1 MNLINDV
8 YYSVKKK
15 FTFKIII
22 ILSLISILIFPAVL
36 IENSS
41 IPTSDSHMF
50 FMVGR
55 RTSTINGTP
64 GNGSVSESYFVL
76 THNLKPAA
84 NITVRLNTSIELFNT
99 VHITFCYIH
108 PYINMRTGSDG
119 NFSIDSN
126 QISRLIPKSMNP
138 KEILVETLSVSNYTV
153 YDNLSHLI
161 SGQKDNCF
169 QFRQVFLSGGLSG
182 SSTNSILVAF
192 LPSGELGYYG
202 FAPVFYAPGET
213 GKSYNLSYYFSNG
226 NKTVNPN
233 VSFMGNA
240 SFNHIYSFNTDEAS
254 LLAMNE
260 NPEYLHFKADSSPVN
275 VSFYSSVTSFQ
286 NGISNG
292 GLLFLS
298 GGSEIMLL
306 VVVFMVII
314 LFTPMFN
321 PSVYKRYL
329 SLPRKRSYI
338 LINEFLASLVA
349 MSIFEGGAF
358 IATSILSSVIFHYTL
373 SDLAFLYIYLFS
385 IAAFVVF
392 SSLYTILCSYF
403 VGNNLA
409 KTGLTI
415 FLIIGYPIIDSI
427 AKALIELSS
436 IAVSSPLRRGTIN
449 DLFKPILDSIR
460 TYNLLSGLLPV
471 LNVEEL
477 NNYLLRNPAP
487 DVIMLN
493 HLSIFDLSPLIFLS
507 SIISISLG
515 LFYLS
520 VRRLN
525 RY

>member
-1 MNLINDV
+1 
-8 YYSVKKK
+8 
-15 FTFKIII
+15 
-22 ILSLISILIFPAVL
+22 
-36 IENSS
+36 
-41 IPTSDSHMF
+41 
-50 FMVGR
+50 
-55 RTSTINGTP
+55 
-64 GNGSVSESYFVL
+64 
-76 THNLKPAA
+76 
-84 NITVRLNTSIELFNT
+84 
-99 VHITFCYIH
+99 
-108 PYINMRTGSDG
+108 
-119 NFSIDSN
+119 
-126 QISRLIPKSMNP
+126 
-138 KEILVETLSVSNYTV
+138 
-153 YDNLSHLI
+153 
-161 SGQKDNCF
+161 
-169 QFRQVFLSGGLSG
+169 
-182 SSTNSILVAF
+182 
-192 LPSGELGYYG
+192 
-202 FAPVFYAPGET
+202 
-213 GKSYNLSYYFSNG
+213 
-226 NKTVNPN
+226 
-233 VSFMGNA
+233 
-240 SFNHIYSFNTDEAS
+240 
-254 LLAMNE
+254 
-260 NPEYLHFKADSSPVN
+260 
-275 VSFYSSVTSFQ
+275 
-286 NGISNG
+286 
-292 GLLFLS
+292 
-298 GGSEIMLL
+298 MLL

-460 TYNLLSGLLPV
+460 THNLLSGLLPV

>member
-1 MNLINDV
+1 
-8 YYSVKKK
+8 
-15 FTFKIII
+15 
-22 ILSLISILIFPAVL
+22 
-36 IENSS
+36 
-41 IPTSDSHMF
+41 
-50 FMVGR
+50 
-55 RTSTINGTP
+55 
-64 GNGSVSESYFVL
+64 
-76 THNLKPAA
+76 
-84 NITVRLNTSIELFNT
+84 
-99 VHITFCYIH
+99 
-108 PYINMRTGSDG
+108 
-119 NFSIDSN
+119 
-126 QISRLIPKSMNP
+126 
-138 KEILVETLSVSNYTV
+138 
-153 YDNLSHLI
+153 
-161 SGQKDNCF
+161 
-169 QFRQVFLSGGLSG
+169 
-182 SSTNSILVAF
+182 
-192 LPSGELGYYG
+192 
-202 FAPVFYAPGET
+202 
-213 GKSYNLSYYFSNG
+213 
-226 NKTVNPN
+226 
-233 VSFMGNA
+233 
-240 SFNHIYSFNTDEAS
+240 
-254 LLAMNE
+254 
-260 NPEYLHFKADSSPVN
+260 
-275 VSFYSSVTSFQ
+275 
-286 NGISNG
+286 
-292 GLLFLS
+292 
-298 GGSEIMLL
+298 MLL

-358 IATSILSSVIFHYTL
+358 IATSILSSVIFHHTL

-436 IAVSSPLRRGTIN
+436 IAGLPPFLLNAPIN
-449 DLFKPILDSIR
+449 DLYKPLLDSIR

-477 NNYLLRNPAP
+477 NKYLLRTPATG
-487 DVIMLN
+487 VVMLN
-493 HLSIFDLSPLIFLS
+493 HLSIFDLSPFIFLS
-507 SIISISLG
+507 SIISISLA